1 MDNNPLTTLP
11 YFTDRLRTKG
21 THNPPQQ
28 HINYYVPNSSNPEN
42 KEFYDDWR
50 QEAKRTAYEQLNSS
64 NKSKVQFLT
73 PNIYPKGSGNRA
85 SAPFGA
91 SSNQDFLNFD
101 IHYSNAYKH
110 GMKGR
115 GNPTQSS
122 SISYDLRD
130 AYNKKALL
138 RRAEGFDSIQ
148 ENSINTSGIKPSQ
161 GVDMVEF
168 SNAKKSADLLLSS
181 IEERVNSGIIDYTTF
196 KDLLNVIMFYQR
208 YIWVFDDAGYL
219 GQLLERLELL
229 ERTVVESE
237 FNEESK
243 DVQYADA
250 FQNSLKKLIQYIRA
264 NISFVGRSEAER
276 KQKASS
282 TNKQLT
288 NKYIQQ
294 AEVQQLYENIAQPEF
309 QSDKLERDVGHDGN
323 YGNLFSDDIENLD
336 FGDMDFDGEEGG
348 EGEEAGVHLP
358 PAPAPAPRQ
367 TLTRASF
374 NGLDAEQI
382 RDLARAEGMPR
393 YNPNLANKRTAE
405 DLQKMKTYV
414 FLKLK
419 I

>member
-21 THNPPQQ
+21 VHNPPKQD
-28 HINYYVPNSSNPEN
+28 YKYFVPDSSNPEN
-42 KEFYDDWR
+42 KDFYNDWR
-50 QEAKRTAYEQLNSS
+50 TQAKRTAYEQVNSS
-64 NKSKVQFLT
+64 NKSKSQFLT

-101 IHYSNAYKH
+101 LQYARR
-110 GMKGR
+110 MKGN
-115 GNPTQSS
+115 GNTTSS
-122 SISYDLRD
+122 SSLTYDLKD

-138 RRAEGFDSIQ
+138 RRAEGVDSI
-148 ENSINTSGIKPSQ
+148 NAKAVDTSGLKPSQ

-168 SNAKKSADLLLSS
+168 SNAKKNADLLLSS

-196 KDLLNVIMFYQR
+196 KDLLNVIMFYQK
-208 YIWVFDDAGYL
+208 YIWVFDDSGYL
-219 GQLLERLELL
+219 TQILQRLELL

-237 FNEESK
+237 FNEDSK

-264 NISFVGRSEAER
+264 NISFVGRSQAER
-276 KQKASS
+276 IQKASS

-294 AEVQQLYENIAQPEF
+294 AEVQQLYENVVQPQFET
-309 QSDKLERDVGHDGN
+309 DRLERDVGYDGN
-323 YGNLFSDDIENLD
+323 YGNLFGDDVENLD
-336 FGDMDFDGEEGG
+336 FGDMNFDGEEGE
-348 EGEEAGVHLP
+348 EGEEAGVYVP
-358 PAPAPAPRQ
+358 PAPAPKPQ
-367 TLTRASF
+367 ITRASF
-374 NGLDAEQI
+374 NGLNAEQI
-382 RDLARAEGMPR
+382 RDLARAEGMK
-393 YNPNLANKRTAE
+393 YNPDLTTKTTAE
-405 DLQKMKTYV
+405 DLQKMKSYV
-414 FLKLK
+414 YLKLK